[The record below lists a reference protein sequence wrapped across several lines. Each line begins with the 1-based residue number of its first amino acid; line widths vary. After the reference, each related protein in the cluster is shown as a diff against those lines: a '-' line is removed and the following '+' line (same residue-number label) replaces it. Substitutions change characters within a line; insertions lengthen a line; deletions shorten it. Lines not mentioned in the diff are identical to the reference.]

1 MCCGLPQGPGP
12 SVQYTVNVGLSGF
25 RGGASCKRVKLF
37 NNHMET
43 DLKVTVSTGKNYI
56 KI

>member
-37 NNHMET
+37 SNHMET
-43 DLKVTVSTGKNYI
+43 DLKVTVSTGKNYM